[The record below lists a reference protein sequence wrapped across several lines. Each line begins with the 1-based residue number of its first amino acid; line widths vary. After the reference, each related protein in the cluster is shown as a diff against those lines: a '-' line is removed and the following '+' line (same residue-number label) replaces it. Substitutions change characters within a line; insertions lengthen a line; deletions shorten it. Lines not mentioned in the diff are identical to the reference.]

1 MSFYMRVVYLSRQF
15 NHSGLAV
22 FDALSQSDRFDV
34 MAVVVP
40 PVRDSQHSMRRL
52 NRPLTAWWEKLR
64 YWWDSARTGARRLRF
79 EESILRRA
87 RREGIPVLEISSLK
101 EETGWQHL
109 EELKPDLIVLG
120 GGWPEL
126 LPPEVIDLAPLG
138 AVNTHPSLLPAYR
151 GTDVHRWQIR
161 DGVRVSG
168 ISVHYLDRDFDTGPV
183 LGQVEVEIRPGDTPQ
198 DLSRRTSQAAGPL
211 VLSVLDRIARAAP
224 QRVEVSTQPA
234 GGSDL
239 FPRWPW
245 ADDEFIAIDPGGSA
259 REVER
264 LVLACSQE
272 SFRHDGPWIW
282 IGSRQFVVR
291 TAEIRAPVA
300 EVQPGTLVIRG
311 GWPVLQCGDEA
322 VILRRLQE
330 RGPVPMRS
338 RSVSGRRFARNVIGR
353 SNYISLTEGNGR

>member
-1 MSFYMRVVYLSRQF
+1 MRIVYLSRQF

-22 FDALSQSDRFDV
+22 FDALSQNDRFNV
-34 MAVVVP
+34 VAVVVP
-40 PVRDSQHSMRRL
+40 PVRDSQRSMRRL

-64 YWWDSARTGARRLRF
+64 YWWDSARTGACRLRF

-87 RREGIPVLEISSLK
+87 RRVGIPVLEISSLK
-101 EETGWQHL
+101 EETSWQYF
-109 EELKPDLIVLG
+109 EDLKPDLVVVG

-138 AVNTHPSLLPAYR
+138 AINTHPSLLPAYR

-161 DGVRVSG
+161 DGVSVSG
-168 ISVHYLDRDFDTGPV
+168 ITVHYLDRDFDTGPV

-198 DLSRRTSQAAGPL
+198 DLSRRTSQVAGPL
-211 VLSVLDRIARAAP
+211 VLSVVDRIARAAP
-224 QRVEVSTQPA
+224 QRVEVSIQPV

-245 ADDEFIAIDPGGSA
+245 ADDEFIAIDPGVSA

-264 LVLACSQE
+264 LVLACTQE
-272 SFRHDGPWIW
+272 SFRYDGPWIW

-291 TAEIRAPVA
+291 AAEIRAPVA

-311 GWPVLQCGDEA
+311 GWPVLQCGDDA

-353 SNYISLTEGNGR
+353 SNYISLTEGSGR